1 MVNEEVA
8 QSVDMVFTTL
18 VKSLT
23 VHGRDSIT
31 ADDLNRLAYMA
42 MKDKKTD
49 IPEGDKKVVQ
59 FVLQALSTAMK
70 ESEEKSITVPQLEAL
85 LRINKE
91 IK

>member
-1 MVNEEVA
+1 MVKEEIA

-23 VHGRDSIT
+23 VHGRDNIT
-31 ADDLNRLAYMA
+31 ADDLNTLADMA
-42 MKDKKTD
+42 MKDNKTD
-49 IPEGDKKVVQ
+49 IPTGDKKVVQ
-59 FVLQALSTAMK
+59 FVLQALSNAMK
-70 ESEEKSITVPQLEAL
+70 ESEEKSITVPQLKAL

>member
-1 MVNEEVA
+1 MVKEEVA

-23 VHGRDSIT
+23 VHGRDNIT
-31 ADDLNRLAYMA
+31 ADDLNTLAYMA
-42 MKDKKTD
+42 MKDNKTD
-49 IPEGDKKVVQ
+49 IPAGDKKIVQ
-59 FVLQALSTAMK
+59 FVLQALSNAMK
-70 ESEEKSITVPQLEAL
+70 ESEEKSITVPQLKAL

>member
-1 MVNEEVA
+1 MVNEETA

-23 VHGRDSIT
+23 VHGRDKIT
-31 ADDLNRLAYMA
+31 VDDLNKWAYMVINDN
-42 MKDKKTD
+42 KHD
-49 IPEGDKKVVQ
+49 IPTGDKKVVQ
-59 FVLQALSTAMK
+59 FILQALSTTMR
-70 ESEEKSITVPQLEAL
+70 ESEEKSITVPQLKAL

>member
-1 MVNEEVA
+1 MVKEEVA

-23 VHGRDSIT
+23 VHGRDNIT
-31 ADDLNRLAYMA
+31 ADDLNTLAYMA
-42 MKDKKTD
+42 MKDNKTD
-49 IPEGDKKVVQ
+49 IPAGDKKVVQ
-59 FVLQALSTAMK
+59 FVLQALSTSMK
-70 ESEEKSITVPQLEAL
+70 ESEEKSITIPQLKAL

>member
-31 ADDLNRLAYMA
+31 ADDLNTLAYMA

-49 IPEGDKKVVQ
+49 IPAGDKKVVQ
-59 FVLQALSTAMK
+59 FVLQALSTSMK
-70 ESEEKSITVPQLEAL
+70 ESDEKSITVPQLEAL